1 VLLMGSMATTYPTHF
16 TTRTYDDFDAVD
28 TARDDGP
35 GLVRTVVRRYMQE
48 GVGTQAAG
56 IGLFTLIALP
66 ATLLALAAIYGMVA
80 APADVAVHMATIAP
94 YLPAPVAGFLERL
107 LDHVTAAS
115 PRTLTVTAVG
125 SIGFALLAAQR
136 AMAATMGAL
145 DRIGHLHERGSFWRR
160 QIAALALALI
170 GIGVLGAATYLVFAM
185 PLMSAAAIGLLAAIL
200 YLAILYRNAPA
211 HHEMTWRGAITG
223 APVAIG
229 LAGLASLGL
238 SWWVSRVS
246 DYQALYGAAGS
257 MVVVLVWAYL
267 MALSLL
273 VGGLIASETGRRQH
287 AAEAAWNE

>member
-1 VLLMGSMATTYPTHF
+1 MALTLPIEFKH
-16 TTRTYDDFDAVD
+16 RTYDEYDAVD
-28 TARDDGP
+28 TDRDDGP

-66 ATLLALAAIYGMVA
+66 ATVLALAAIYGMVA
-80 APADVAVHMATIAP
+80 GPPDVAAHVALIAP
-94 YLPAPVAGFLERL
+94 YLPQQVAVFLERL

-125 SIGFALLAAQR
+125 GIGFAVLAAQR

-160 QIAALALALI
+160 QIAALALALV
-170 GIGVLGAATYLVFAM
+170 GIGVLAAAGYLIVAM
-185 PLMSAAAIGLLAAIL
+185 PPASAAAISLLAAIL
-200 YLAILYRNAPA
+200 YLAVLYRNAPA

-229 LAGLASLGL
+229 LAALASLGL
-238 SWWVSRVS
+238 FWWMQRAP
-246 DYQALYGAAGS
+246 DYQALYAATGS

-267 MALSLL
+267 MALALL

-287 AAEAAWNE
+287 QAEAAWNE